1 MRLALVPIG
10 VAIAFGVLLLPRRAT
25 PELVPLPIADSHG
38 LAEALETDEALA
50 ARARRDPLPGSVRA
64 LGSALR
70 DFHSLEA
77 RETDGR
83 ELSAARQ
90 AVDRALIEALRIGDQ
105 ALLEL
110 RSLQLEVFMA
120 EVRRFESTGVE
131 SAELQAVAGGF
142 VRSMRAQGWCEQHS
156 LAPGAAALRAMF
168 KRMWN
173 ALIGADRSQAFQLSL
188 DEERALYAF
197 YLSRPH
203 PSQARREAI
212 SAARR
217 SAGNAAKCR
226 ALDEEERVAAEK
238 LRLEHIAHLSKV
250 DPAYPGAYARGVA
263 SYRSG
268 DFRGAVQAFRTWLGD
283 HPDGPLA
290 LRARGYLRA
299 AIDAVPND

>member
-1 MRLALVPIG
+1 MRLAIVPIG

-25 PELVPLPIADSHG
+25 PDLVPLPVADSRG
-38 LAEALETDEALA
+38 LARVLEADEALA
-50 ARARRDPLPGSVRA
+50 ARARRDPLPGPVRA
-64 LGSALR
+64 LGSSLR

-77 RETDGR
+77 READVRDLGT
-83 ELSAARQ
+83 ARQ
-90 AVDRALIEALRIGDQ
+90 AVDAALIEALPFGDE

-110 RSLQLEVFMA
+110 RSLQLEVFMS

-131 SAELQAVAGGF
+131 SAELEAVAGGF
-142 VRSMRAQGWCEQHS
+142 IRSMRAQDWCERHS
-156 LAPGAAALRAMF
+156 LAPGEAALRAMY

-173 ALIGADRSQAFQLSL
+173 ALIAADGRKAFQLSL

-203 PSQARREAI
+203 PSQAMRDAI

-217 SAGNAAKCR
+217 SAPDAAKCR
-226 ALDEEERVAAEK
+226 ALDEVERVGTEK
-238 LRLEHIAHLSKV
+238 WRLEHIARLSAV
-250 DPAYPGAYARGVA
+250 DPAYPAAYARGVA

-268 DFRGAVQAFRTWLGD
+268 DFRGAAEAFQTWLGD

-290 LRARGYLRA
+290 LRARTYLRA
-299 AIDAVPND
+299 AIDAVPSD